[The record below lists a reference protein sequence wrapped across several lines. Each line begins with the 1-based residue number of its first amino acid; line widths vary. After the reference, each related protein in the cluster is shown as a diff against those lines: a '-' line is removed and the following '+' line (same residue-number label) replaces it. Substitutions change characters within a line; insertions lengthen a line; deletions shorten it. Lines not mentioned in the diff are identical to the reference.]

1 MNTELKKGK
10 NDFGKD
16 LFKLTKNLVFGKVKE
31 SVIKHW
37 DIQVV
42 TTGKNKL
49 SDIETELSYHNAFL
63 KKSNIERN

>member
-16 LFKLTKNLVFGKVKE
+16 FFKLTKNLVFGKVKE

-49 SDIETELSYHNAFL
+49 SDIGTELSYHNAFL

>member
-10 NDFGKD
+10 NDFEKD
-16 LFKLTKNLVFGKVKE
+16 FFKLMKNLVFGKVKE

-49 SDIETELSYHNAFL
+49 SDIGTELSHHNALL